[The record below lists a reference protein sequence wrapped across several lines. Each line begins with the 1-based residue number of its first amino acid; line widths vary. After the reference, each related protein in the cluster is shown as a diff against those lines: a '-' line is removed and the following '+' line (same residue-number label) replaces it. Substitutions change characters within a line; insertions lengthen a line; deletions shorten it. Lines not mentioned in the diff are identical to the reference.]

1 VKTASPVARAF
12 FDPFVGANPVAPHIL
27 GVCPALAVTKSVATA
42 LVMTAA
48 VIAVLP
54 LSNAAISL
62 IRNHKPR
69 QVRLIIQITIIAAL
83 VITTD
88 QVLKAYAYGLG
99 KGLSVFVG
107 LIVTSCIIIGR
118 AEAFA
123 MKNPVGPSIL
133 DGIGNGIG
141 YGLVLLLVGGVR
153 ELLGA
158 GALLGFTIPP
168 VAADGGWFEPMTL
181 MLMAPSAFF
190 IIGFLIW
197 GLRAWRPA
205 QVEAADF
212 RIRQA
217 ARTEAAP

>member
-1 VKTASPVARAF
+1 MANPGVRALLN
-12 FDPFVGANPVAPHIL
+12 PFVDANPVTLQIL
-27 GVCPALAVTKSVATA
+27 GVCSALAVTKSVATA

-48 VIAVLP
+48 VISVLT

-62 IRNHKPR
+62 IRNHMPR

-88 QVLKAYAYGLG
+88 QVLKAYAYGLS
-99 KGLSVFVG
+99 KQLSVFVG
-107 LIVTSCIIIGR
+107 LIVTNCIIIGR

-153 ELLGA
+153 ELLGT
-158 GALLGFTIPP
+158 GALLGFIVLPT
-168 VAADGGWFEPMTL
+168 AADGGWFEPMTL
-181 MLMAPSAFF
+181 MLLPPSAFF

-197 GLRAWRPA
+197 GLRAWKPA

-212 RIRQA
+212 RIRQP